1 MGVRNLVTGRN
12 LLPLG
17 AVITALLIA
26 RTVGAQVSGVVSGIV
41 TDTTGAPVLG
51 AEVIVA
57 GTGLRSVT
65 DERGVFHLGGVAAGS
80 AALSIRR
87 MGFAPST
94 ISVTVSPESHRV
106 EGLHVK
112 LSPLPSVLSPVR
124 VISRREDYTGRLAGY
139 YQRLE
144 KRSGGYFI
152 TRDQIDRENPR
163 TLSQLLL
170 HVPGITPYKGRAGSQ
185 GIRMRRRVCWP
196 LVWIDGTPMPAGE
209 TDLDAFAPH
218 TIHGIELYLGSTTAP
233 TRFILGRVDNSCGTV
248 VLWSR
253 GPDTD
258 PITSL
263 HKPVLSLDR
272 LLASRTVFTA
282 DEVDTPAGLAQGEL
296 SVGYPPSLFAAGV
309 NGSVT
314 AEFVV
319 DERGQ
324 VDRETFGIVAS
335 SNPLFSEAV
344 KDAVLGAVFT
354 PARRQG
360 AVVRQ
365 LVQQP
370 FTFVARRG

>member
-1 MGVRNLVTGRN
+1 MGVRNLVTGCNR
-12 LLPLG
+12 LALG
-17 AVITALLIA
+17 ALITALLIA
-26 RTVGAQVSGVVSGIV
+26 PAAGAQVSGVVSGTV

-51 AEVIVA
+51 AEVSIA
-57 GTGLRSVT
+57 GTRLRSVT
-65 DERGVFHLGGVAAGS
+65 NDRGAFQLGGVAAGS
-80 AALSIRR
+80 ATLSIRR

-94 ISVTVSPESHRV
+94 ISVTVRPENHRA
-106 EGLHVK
+106 EGLHIK
-112 LSPLPSVLSPVR
+112 LSPHPSVLSPVR
-124 VISRREDYTGRLAGY
+124 VVSRREDYTGRLAGY

-144 KRSGGYFI
+144 KRGGGYFI

-170 HVPGITPYKGRAGSQ
+170 HVPGITAFKGRAGSQ
-185 GIRMRRRVCWP
+185 GIRMRRRLCWP

-209 TDLDAFAPH
+209 TDLDAFAPQ

-263 HKPVLSLDR
+263 HKPVLDLDG

-282 DEVDTPAGLAQGEL
+282 DEVDTPAGPAHGEL

-309 NGSVT
+309 SGSVT

-319 DERGQ
+319 DEKGR
-324 VDRETFGIVAS
+324 VDHETFGIVAS

-344 KDAVLGAVFT
+344 KNAVLGAIFT

-360 AVVRQ
+360 VVVRQ

-370 FTFVARRG
+370 FTFVVRRG

>member
-1 MGVRNLVTGRN
+1 V
-12 LLPLG
+12 
-17 AVITALLIA
+17 
-26 RTVGAQVSGVVSGIV
+26 
-41 TDTTGAPVLG
+41 
-51 AEVIVA
+51 
-57 GTGLRSVT
+57 RSVT
-65 DERGVFHLGGVAAGS
+65 DEHGVFHLGGVPLGS
-80 AALSIRR
+80 APLSVRR
-87 MGFAPST
+87 MGFGPST
-94 ISVTVSPESHRV
+94 IPVTISAANLRV
-106 EGLHVK
+106 EDLRVT
-112 LSPLPSVLSPVR
+112 LSPLPTVLSPVR
-124 VISRREDYTGRLAGY
+124 VISRKVDYTGRLAGY

-152 TRDQIDRENPR
+152 TRDQIDRQNPR

-170 HVPGITPYKGRAGSQ
+170 HVPGITPYKGRAGIQ
-185 GIRMRRRVCWP
+185 GIRMRGRLCWP

-209 TDLDAFAPH
+209 ADLDAFAPQ

-263 HKPVLSLDR
+263 HRPVVDLDR
-272 LLASRTVFTA
+272 LLASRTIFTA
-282 DEVDTPAGLAQGEL
+282 DQVDAPAELAQSEL
-296 SVGYPPSLFAAGV
+296 SVRYPPSLFAAGV
-309 NGSVT
+309 GGSVT

-319 DERGQ
+319 DEQGQ
-324 VDRETFGIVAS
+324 VERETVGIVAS

-344 KDAVLGAVFT
+344 KDAILSAVFT
-354 PARRQG
+354 PAKRNG

-370 FTFVARRG
+370 FTFVAPRG

>member
-1 MGVRNLVTGRN
+1 MRVRSFAKGRNLV
-12 LLPLG
+12 PLG
-17 AVITALLIA
+17 VVIGVLLIP
-26 RTVGAQVSGVVSGIV
+26 RTAGAQVSGVVSGIV
-41 TDTTGAPVLG
+41 TDTTGAPVTA
-51 AEVIVA
+51 AEVTM
-57 GTGLRSVT
+57 TGAVLRSVT
-65 DERGVFHLGGVAAGS
+65 DERGVFHLAGVPAGS
-80 AALSIRR
+80 AVLSIRR
-87 MGFAPST
+87 MGFAPSS
-94 ISVTVSPESHRV
+94 ISVTVSQANLRV
-106 EGLHVK
+106 EGLHVR

-124 VISRREDYTGRLAGY
+124 VISRRADHTGRLAGY

-144 KRSGGYFI
+144 KRGGGYFI

-170 HVPGITPYKGRAGSQ
+170 HVPGIRPYKGRAGSQ
-185 GIRMRRRVCWP
+185 GIRMRGRLCWP

-209 TDLDAFAPH
+209 TDLDAFAPQ

-258 PITSL
+258 PITSM
-263 HKPVLSLDR
+263 HKPVLDLGR

-282 DEVDTPAGLAQGEL
+282 DEVDTPAELAQREL

-309 NGSVT
+309 SGSVT

-319 DERGQ
+319 DEEGR
-324 VDRETFGIVAS
+324 VERETFGIVAS
-335 SNPLFSEAV
+335 PNPLFSEAV
-344 KDAVLGAVFT
+344 KVAVLGAVFT
-354 PARRQG
+354 PARRNG
-360 AVVRQ
+360 TVVRQ